1 MFLMNK
7 LLKDPLFHFLLIGA
21 ALFLIFNVFNKSEDQ
36 ENTIV
41 ISAADIAALQ
51 ANFSR
56 TWQRQPS
63 EKELSGIIEE
73 SIRDEVAYREAL
85 AMGLDRDDPYVRRR
99 MRMKTELLMEDI
111 ISLTPATD
119 EEINTFLVE
128 NRDKFKRQPEI
139 AFSQIFFNA
148 EKHGDSLESEINTI
162 KQQLQSSQTDLSQD
176 LGDVIMLPQNYPLA
190 ALNIIKRQ
198 FDEAF
203 AEQIVTLEP
212 GIWSGPVVST
222 YGVHLV
228 LIRDRVDG
236 YDPELTEIRPVV
248 EREFM
253 ANRRKHIKE
262 EAYKKLQEQYE
273 IVVEIPLVTAQ

>member
-1 MFLMNK
+1 
-7 LLKDPLFHFLLIGA
+7 
-21 ALFLIFNVFNKSEDQ
+21 
-36 ENTIV
+36 
-41 ISAADIAALQ
+41 
-51 ANFSR
+51 
-56 TWQRQPS
+56 
-63 EKELSGIIEE
+63 
-73 SIRDEVAYREAL
+73 
-85 AMGLDRDDPYVRRR
+85 MGLDRDDPYVRRR

-111 ISLTPATD
+111 ISLTPPTD
-119 EEINTFLVE
+119 EELNTFLVE
-128 NRDKFKRQPEI
+128 NRDQFKQQPEI

-148 EKHGDSLESEINTI
+148 EKRGASLESELNAI

-176 LGDVIMLPQNYPLA
+176 LGDAIMLPQNYPLA
-190 ALNIIKRQ
+190 ALNIVKRQ
-198 FDEAF
+198 FGEAF
-203 AEQIVTLEP
+203 AEQIITLDP

-228 LIRDRVDG
+228 LVRDRVDG

-273 IVVEIPLVTAQ
+273 IVVETQLDTAQ

>member
-1 MFLMNK
+1 MNK

-21 ALFLIFNVFNKSEDQ
+21 ALFLIFNVFNKSEDL

-56 TWQRQPS
+56 TWQRQPT

-111 ISLTPATD
+111 ISLTPPTD
-119 EEINTFLVE
+119 EELNTFLVE
-128 NRDKFKRQPEI
+128 NRDQFKQQPEI

-148 EKHGDSLESEINTI
+148 EKRGASLESELNAI

-198 FDEAF
+198 FGEAF

-212 GIWSGPVVST
+212 EIWSGPVVST
-222 YGVHLV
+222 YGLHLV
-228 LIRDRVDG
+228 LVRDRVDG

-253 ANRRKHIKE
+253 AKRRKHIKE

-273 IVVEIPLVTAQ
+273 IVVETPLATAQ

>member
-1 MFLMNK
+1 MNK

-21 ALFLIFNVFNKSEDQ
+21 AIFLIFNVFNKSEDL

-56 TWQRQPS
+56 TWQRQPT

-111 ISLTPATD
+111 ISLTPPTD
-119 EEINTFLVE
+119 EELNTFLVE
-128 NRDKFKRQPEI
+128 NRDQFKQQPEI

-148 EKHGDSLESEINTI
+148 EKRGASLESELNAI

-176 LGDVIMLPQNYPLA
+176 LGDAIMLPQNYPLA
-190 ALNIIKRQ
+190 ALNIVKRQ
-198 FDEAF
+198 FGEAF
-203 AEQIVTLEP
+203 AEQIITLDP

-228 LIRDRVDG
+228 LVRDRVDG
-236 YDPELTEIRPVV
+236 YDPELAEIRPVV

-273 IVVEIPLVTAQ
+273 IVVETQLDTAQ

>member
-1 MFLMNK
+1 MNK

-21 ALFLIFNVFNKSEDQ
+21 AIFLIFNVFNKSEDL

-56 TWQRQPS
+56 TWQRQPT

-111 ISLTPATD
+111 ISLTPPTD
-119 EEINTFLVE
+119 EELNTFLVE
-128 NRDKFKRQPEI
+128 NRDQFKQQPEI

-148 EKHGDSLESEINTI
+148 EKRGASLESELNAI

-190 ALNIIKRQ
+190 ALNIVKRQ
-198 FDEAF
+198 FGEAF
-203 AEQIVTLEP
+203 AEQIITLDP

-228 LIRDRVDG
+228 LVRDRVDG
-236 YDPELTEIRPVV
+236 YDPELAEIRPVV

-273 IVVEIPLVTAQ
+273 IVVETQLDTAQ

>member
-1 MFLMNK
+1 MNK
-7 LLKDPLFHFLLIGA
+7 LLKDPLFRFLLIGA
-21 ALFLIFNVFNKSEDQ
+21 AIFLIFNVFNKSEDL

-56 TWQRQPS
+56 TWQRQPT

-111 ISLTPATD
+111 ISLTPPTD
-119 EEINTFLVE
+119 EELNTFLVE
-128 NRDKFKRQPEI
+128 NRDQFKQQPEI

-148 EKHGDSLESEINTI
+148 EKRGASLESELNAI

-190 ALNIIKRQ
+190 ALNIVKRQ
-198 FDEAF
+198 FGEAF
-203 AEQIVTLEP
+203 AEQIITLDP

-228 LIRDRVDG
+228 LVRDRVDG

-273 IVVEIPLVTAQ
+273 IVVETQLDTAQ

>member
-1 MFLMNK
+1 MNK

-21 ALFLIFNVFNKSEDQ
+21 GLFLIFNVFNKSEDL

-73 SIRDEVAYREAL
+73 SVRDEVAYREAL

-111 ISLTPATD
+111 ISMTPPTD
-119 EEINTFLVE
+119 EELNTFLVE
-128 NRDKFKRQPEI
+128 NRDQFKRQPEI

-198 FDEAF
+198 FGEAF

-212 GIWSGPVVST
+212 EIWSGPVVST
-222 YGVHLV
+222 YGLHLV
-228 LIRDRVDG
+228 LVRDRVDG

-253 ANRRKHIKE
+253 AKRRKHIKE

-273 IVVEIPLVTAQ
+273 IVVETPLATAQ

>member
-1 MFLMNK
+1 MNK
-7 LLKDPLFHFLLIGA
+7 LLKDPLFRFLLIGA
-21 ALFLIFNVFNKSEDQ
+21 AIFLIFNVFNKSEDL

-73 SIRDEVAYREAL
+73 SVRDEVAYREAL

-111 ISLTPATD
+111 ISMTPPTD
-119 EEINTFLVE
+119 EELNTFLVE
-128 NRDKFKRQPEI
+128 NRDQFKRQPEI

-198 FDEAF
+198 FGEAF

-212 GIWSGPVVST
+212 EIWSGPVVST
-222 YGVHLV
+222 YGLHLV
-228 LIRDRVDG
+228 LVRDRVDG

-253 ANRRKHIKE
+253 AKRRKHIKE

-273 IVVEIPLVTAQ
+273 IVVETPLATAQ

>member
-1 MFLMNK
+1 MNK
-7 LLKDPLFHFLLIGA
+7 LVKDPLFHFLLIGA
-21 ALFLIFNVFNKSEDQ
+21 ALFLIFNVFNKSEDL

-111 ISLTPATD
+111 ISLTPPTD
-119 EEINTFLVE
+119 EELNTFLVE
-128 NRDKFKRQPEI
+128 NRDQFKRQPEI

-148 EKHGDSLESEINTI
+148 EKRGASLESEINTI
-162 KQQLQSSQTDLSQD
+162 KEQLQSSQTALSQD

-190 ALNIIKRQ
+190 ALNIVKRQ
-198 FDEAF
+198 FGEAF
-203 AEQIVTLEP
+203 AEQIVTLDP

-228 LIRDRVDG
+228 LVRDRVDG

-273 IVVEIPLVTAQ
+273 IVVETQLDTAQ

>member
-1 MFLMNK
+1 MNK
-7 LLKDPLFHFLLIGA
+7 LLKDPLFRFLLIGA
-21 ALFLIFNVFNKSEDQ
+21 AIFLIFNVFNKSEDL

-56 TWQRQPS
+56 TWQRQPT

-111 ISLTPATD
+111 ISLTPPTD
-119 EEINTFLVE
+119 EELNTFLVE
-128 NRDKFKRQPEI
+128 NRDQFKQQPEI

-148 EKHGDSLESEINTI
+148 EKRGASLESELNAI

-190 ALNIIKRQ
+190 ALNIVKRQ
-198 FDEAF
+198 FGEAF
-203 AEQIVTLEP
+203 AEQIITLDP

-228 LIRDRVDG
+228 LVRDRVDG
-236 YDPELTEIRPVV
+236 YDPELAEIRPVV

-273 IVVEIPLVTAQ
+273 IVVETQLDTAQ